1 TRDPPARARE
11 DLRVEVAVRRP
22 VGGVGK
28 ELRQLP
34 QLADGVDE
42 RHELDGPD
50 YHLTRSGGGSPCAS
64 CQPITGFRRKP
75 ILSISA
81 SITAPGFRKSDAA
94 SSEKP
99 ATPETVPVESTSP

>member
-1 TRDPPARARE
+1 MHGIRQREPRE

-22 VGGVGK
+22 VRGVGK

-34 QLADGVDE
+34 QLADRVDE
-42 RHELDGPD
+42 RHELDRAD

-64 CQPITGFRRKP
+64 CQPITGFRSTP

-81 SITAPGFRKSDAA
+81 SITSPGFR
-94 SSEKP
+94 
-99 ATPETVPVESTSP
+99 